1 MPGGDDPYGGGER
14 WAPPEFPRLRWAM
27 GIVGGLTLAAFVYHS
42 LTAASRYRHQQAQ
55 KERETRFMGFLH
67 HEEANKRLVNGDLAG
82 AVKHYS
88 KAARFALRGEPGD
101 DVAAAAAAAAG
112 VDPAFIVPDFDAPG
126 AEGWALSLLQRAA
139 AHWSTGD
146 ANSCARDCLAVLRVL
161 PRQAASPVDESETIS
176 PPTPEASEASE
187 AQPEAGAGV
196 AAVMTEA
203 GPPEQGGEEEKVSKE
218 EEEKRAL
225 EKEARMRKDRLER
238 ITARAT
244 ELLGRALAASGQPLA
259 ALLALQR
266 CTQARSKRRE
276 AALVQFQHLK
286 ESLQNALAAENG
298 QSHWPVKVVVGHE
311 GGARGVLVATEE
323 IAEGGEILVEE
334 PFLAAPWSAQDLVQK
349 VYCVHCLR
357 RLAQPDVDGAPNKG
371 IASAPVVAEAR
382 SGYCSSV
389 CEAAAWLLHDHRPS
403 SRPAQPAGPSS
414 DQTGA
419 EERTSLYLLAKRV
432 LACLAYGEREPMLQ
446 PLWTTFDAAIRSLP
460 TSEAEAKGVG
470 HEHAELQAFVESLR
484 NDVAQQSEQQAG
496 PSTSETGWD
505 ASSLVSQLRG
515 GALPV
520 MEQQQQTEGC
530 RGVGLYLLGSHVGRS
545 SPTAEPNAR
554 VVFSDADSTLRLVA
568 LRPIPANEAVVISSS
583 ASSPALASSA

>member
-1 MPGGDDPYGGGER
+1 
-14 WAPPEFPRLRWAM
+14 M
-27 GIVGGLTLAAFVYHS
+27 GIVGGLTLAAFAYHS
-42 LTAASRYRHQQAQ
+42 LTAASRYRQQQAQ

-67 HEEANKRLVNGDLAG
+67 HEEANKRLVNGDVAG

-112 VDPAFIVPDFDAPG
+112 VDPAFIVPGFDAPG

-187 AQPEAGAGV
+187 AQPVAGAGV

-203 GPPEQGGEEEKVSKE
+203 GAPEHGGEEEKPSKE

-286 ESLQNALAAENG
+286 EGLALAAENG
-298 QSHWPVKVVVGHE
+298 QSHWPVKVVVGRD

-357 RLAQPDVDGAPNKG
+357 RLAQPDVDG
-371 IASAPVVAEAR
+371 SAPVVAEAR

-389 CEAAAWLLHDHRPS
+389 CEAAAWLLHDHRLS
-403 SRPAQPAGPSS
+403 SRPAQLADPSS
-414 DQTGA
+414 DQVGD

-446 PLWTTFDAAIRSLP
+446 SLWTTFDAAIRSLP

-470 HEHAELQAFVESLR
+470 HEHSELQAFVESLR
-484 NDVAQQSEQQAG
+484 QDVAQQSGEQAG

-520 MEQQQQTEGC
+520 MEQQQTEGC

-568 LRPIPANEAVVISSS
+568 LRPIPANEAVVISS

>member
-1 MPGGDDPYGGGER
+1 
-14 WAPPEFPRLRWAM
+14 
-27 GIVGGLTLAAFVYHS
+27 
-42 LTAASRYRHQQAQ
+42 
-55 KERETRFMGFLH
+55 MGFLH

-187 AQPEAGAGV
+187 AQPVAGAGV

-276 AALVQFQHLK
+276 AALVQFQHVRTPFRALGFTCINPGSLISQSLVLIPLQLK

-484 NDVAQQSEQQAG
+484 NDIAQQSEQQAG

-520 MEQQQQTEGC
+520 LEQQTEGC

>member
-1 MPGGDDPYGGGER
+1 
-14 WAPPEFPRLRWAM
+14 
-27 GIVGGLTLAAFVYHS
+27 
-42 LTAASRYRHQQAQ
+42 
-55 KERETRFMGFLH
+55 MGFLH

-276 AALVQFQHLK
+276 AALVQFQHVRTPFRALGFTCINPGSLISQSLVLIPLQLK